1 MPAIKI
7 PRKSTTI
14 DMTAMCDVSFLLL
27 TFFILTAKFNDDQSV
42 IIDVPAA
49 RSEIKIDEP
58 LLLSVDKEGKV
69 YFTAPKGSMRAKTLD
84 NLIERYGEKYPQ
96 LKTLTDAQKAKFLEV
111 EMVGFPI
118 ENLPEVLSFSKEQ
131 MTTFKKS
138 MPGIPMDTIQNQLG
152 AWIMAGRYA
161 DPEQRIAIK
170 GDKISNI
177 DAVQDVIKTLTRN
190 DVHRFNLITTLE
202 GANR

>member
-42 IIDVPAA
+42 VIDVPAA

-58 LLLSVDKEGKV
+58 LLLSVDKEGNV
-69 YFTAPKGSMRAKTLD
+69 YFTAPKGAVRQKTLE
-84 NLIERYGEKYPQ
+84 NLIERYGEKYPG
-96 LKTLTDAQKAKFLEV
+96 LKGLDDTQKAKFSDLD
-111 EMVGFPI
+111 MIGFPI
-118 ENLPEVLSFSKEQ
+118 ENLPEVLKFNKEQ
-131 MTTFKKS
+131 LTTFKKQ

-152 AWIMAGRYA
+152 AWILSCRYA